1 MDYFNTVCNMSK
13 KPKFCSLL
21 FCLSYFSFLVTLGSD
36 VTEIQ
41 RYYVIFV
48 YIFQGKMGKTGK
60 KRNENH
66 TTKVTKIPKA
76 KRRKNMGWTKHLQ
89 GLELSHKSKSKLFL
103 AIECSLKTIFLLQNC
118 NEIISKHFFWLQN
131 WYYSMIPYLLP
142 KNDW

>member
-1 MDYFNTVCNMSK
+1 MYPQKTKVKYRLEQAGKSEPQHENGLILILNQHSCENAAPRSMMLLQKLCLPIVDYFNTVCNMSK

-76 KRRKNMGWTKHLQ
+76 KRRKNMG
-89 GLELSHKSKSKLFL
+89 
-103 AIECSLKTIFLLQNC
+103 
-118 NEIISKHFFWLQN
+118 
-131 WYYSMIPYLLP
+131 
-142 KNDW
+142 